1 MFVQA
6 WGILF
11 FNPARNAGDGTP
23 IRFSLPEL
31 NRDGLSLVRQSRP
44 CYRDSDQIRFAKDRL
59 WLAGGPRLESRD

>member
-11 FNPARNAGDGTP
+11 FKLARNAGDGTP

-31 NRDGLSLVRQSRP
+31 NRDGLSLVRQSSP
-44 CYRDSDQIRFAKDRL
+44 CYRDSDWRKGYPSTGSSVVSWRL
-59 WLAGGPRLESRD
+59 MQ